1 MARDKEFIT
10 FGLGVLT
17 HQPVASIK
25 NSFIIGKGMTKGW
38 EFITHVL
45 WVLAYPPI
53 ISVNN
58 IRQKKNFI
66 LLYYNVVLYGYL
78 PVCLS
83 ISL

>member
-1 MARDKEFIT
+1 
-10 FGLGVLT
+10 
-17 HQPVASIK
+17 
-25 NSFIIGKGMTKGW
+25 MTKGW